1 MRTISALIAAT
12 FCALALSTPA
22 IAREGDRSHI
32 QNSNPDWLEF
42 RAAFAAEDLWPK
54 KVGIR
59 RADLV
64 EAPVAKQKD
73 ADESVAAVN
82 AISLAVMSGLDSLRQ
97 WGALAKGKPTDFD
110 VARN

>member
-12 FCALALSTPA
+12 FCALALSTPT
-22 IAREGDRSHI
+22 IARESDRSHI

-59 RADLV
+59 RAALV
-64 EAPVAKQKD
+64 EAPMAKHKD

-82 AISLAVMSGLDSLRQ
+82 AISSAVMSGLDSLRQ
-97 WGALAKGKPTDFD
+97 WSALAKGRLIDFD
-110 VARN
+110 MARN

>member
-22 IAREGDRSHI
+22 IARESDRSHI
-32 QNSNPDWLEF
+32 QNSNPDWVEF

-59 RADLV
+59 RAALV
-64 EAPVAKQKD
+64 EAPMAKHKD

-82 AISLAVMSGLDSLRQ
+82 AISSAVMSGPDSLRR
-97 WGALAKGKPTDFD
+97 WSALVKGRLIDFD
-110 VARN
+110 MARN